1 MSRAPRPQVATPV
14 LREQR
19 RAEAWQGT
27 SWVLRGAGVGV
38 AVVLIGAPRGQAVEN
53 SVPVWH
59 LWNAMA
65 YLSKAEERKRQKT
78 YSKGAEDSVTAD
90 P

>member
-1 MSRAPRPQVATPV
+1 M
-14 LREQR
+14 
-19 RAEAWQGT
+19 
-27 SWVLRGAGVGV
+27 
-38 AVVLIGAPRGQAVEN
+38 LIGAPRGQAVEN